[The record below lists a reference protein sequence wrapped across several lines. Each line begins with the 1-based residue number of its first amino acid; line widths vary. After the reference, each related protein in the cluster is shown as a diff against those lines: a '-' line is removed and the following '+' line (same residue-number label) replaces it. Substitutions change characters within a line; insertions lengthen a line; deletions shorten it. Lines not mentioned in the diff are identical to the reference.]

1 MLDLILYL
9 FIYSFIGWC
18 IEVIVIAISEHRFA
32 NRGILNLPLCLSYG
46 IIMDLLIIL
55 TRERTDHGFIMFG
68 ICLVVISAA
77 EFLAGFLAKR
87 LFKRQLW
94 DYMNLSLF
102 GGQWES
108 LLISLLLS
116 FSFFTFLKIIHP
128 FIYTLIH
135 LIPRAL
141 RHSISIGMIV
151 ILVLDMVTVI
161 PAFSETKNRIG
172 RFIYHRIRRRL
183 DKAYPDKEGTA
194 RETQETQEAQE
205 TQGQPEDGTIRAGE
219 AGTGA
224 AAASQAVFAQGVCFE
239 KLVWVFMLYGLVG
252 NLVETV
258 VVWYQTGI
266 WMRRAS
272 LVFIPVSIVW
282 GFGGVLFM
290 IMLSH
295 LALKE
300 DRYIFVGGF
309 LLGGSFEY
317 MCSVITETFWGTKF
331 WDYSTMP
338 FNIDGRTNL
347 LFCLLWGVVAMLWI
361 KVIYPKFS
369 AVIEGIPA
377 VIGKAVTF
385 VMVALL
391 ILDMILTGAVMLRA
405 SRRRTDPA
413 PHNFLEEYIDQNYPD
428 AVVKRHWR
436 NIRFDGKLLQVDE
449 EAPSSRA
456 PLKE

>member
-1 MLDLILYL
+1 MLDLVLYL

-18 IEVIVIAISEHRFA
+18 IEVIVIALSEHRFA

-68 ICLVVISAA
+68 ICLVVISAT
-77 EFLAGFLAKR
+77 EFLAGFMARKM
-87 LFKRQLW
+87 FKRELW

-102 GGQWES
+102 GGRWES

-128 FIYTLIH
+128 FVYTLIH

-141 RHSISIGMIV
+141 RHSISIGMI
-151 ILVLDMVTVI
+151 IIMALDMIAVI

-172 RFIYHRIRRRL
+172 RFIFRHVHKRL
-183 DKAYPDKEGTA
+183 DKAYPDREESFPEDAKEGSDHKD
-194 RETQETQEAQE
+194 R
-205 TQGQPEDGTIRAGE
+205 P
-219 AGTGA
+219 
-224 AAASQAVFAQGVCFE
+224 ASGAVFAQGVCFE
-239 KLVWVFMLYGLVG
+239 KLVWVFMLFGLIG
-252 NLVETV
+252 NLVETLV
-258 VVWYQTGI
+258 VRYQTGI

-272 LVFIPVSIVW
+272 LVFIPISIVW

-295 LALKE
+295 MALKE
-300 DRYIFVGGF
+300 DRYIFIGGF

-331 WDYSTMP
+331 WDYSSMP

-347 LFCLLWGVVAMLWI
+347 RFCLLWGFVAMIWI
-361 KVIYPKFS
+361 KIIYPKFS
-369 AVIEGIPA
+369 SVIEKIPS
-377 VIGKAVTF
+377 VVGRAVTF
-385 VMVALL
+385 VLVMLL
-391 ILDMILTGAVMLRA
+391 IFDTILTGAVILRA
-405 SRRRTDPA
+405 SRRRTDPVQ
-413 PHNFLEEYIDQNYPD
+413 HNFLEEYIDDNYPD
-428 AVVKRHWR
+428 TVIKRHWR
-436 NIRFDGKLLQVDE
+436 NIRFDGKLLQIDE
-449 EAPSSRA
+449 S
-456 PLKE
+456 